1 MPALSL
7 SLSPCPK
14 RVPFGCHLAVTA
26 PPCPCVA
33 HVQPSSARCVPLQ
46 PRDSGVQVPGLC
58 SHPCLCSHPHPIP
71 HPCPCSIPVLIPILT
86 HVPIPI
92 LVPISVPIP
101 IPVPIAILFPI
112 PVPIPIPVPTPS
124 PSHPSTGSPC
134 EMWLV
139 VVSPLSVPTC
149 LQDAGGDGSPVSPVG
164 THSPGS
170 SDPRRIPFSMHAAAP
185 IMLIAP
191 NHAFTLENSLVA
203 LMGPQERG
211 NKAMNHTLP
220 FLSQRPNIPSPPH
233 TPEPH
238 LTRGSASTVVPPFP
252 SCCQLCTHW
261 RTEQHGDVP
270 TAQGQPQALS
280 SFMAPWRNLPPLTHR
295 ASLKL
300 PLYSGAGDGC

>member
-71 HPCPCSIPVLIPILT
+71 HPCPCSIPVLIPIPI

-170 SDPRRIPFSMHAAAP
+170 SDPRRIPFSMYAAAP

-191 NHAFTLENSLVA
+191 NHAFTLENSF
-203 LMGPQERG
+203 GGTDGTSGERKQS
-211 NKAMNHTLP
+211 NE
-220 FLSQRPNIPSPPH
+220 SH
-233 TPEPH
+233 TPI
-238 LTRGSASTVVPPFP
+238 
-252 SCCQLCTHW
+252 
-261 RTEQHGDVP
+261 
-270 TAQGQPQALS
+270 
-280 SFMAPWRNLPPLTHR
+280 SFMETQHPLPTPHPRTPSHSGLCIHR
-295 ASLKL
+295 CASVSLL
-300 PLYSGAGDGC
+300 LSALHSLENGAAR